1 MQHKMNLLLKIIVF
15 SVIGLILLLIYADIR
30 YYKSLPY
37 IRNNLFDQKDILRM
51 LEIYHTPSADVQA
64 LHMALGVSPVNYVSA
79 ESILLIVQRH
89 YRRLADSETG
99 EFSTIIDE
107 LCAMGLSVH
116 VTNLGALSPDEQ
128 ARLLR
133 RTSVLIGVHG
143 ADLTNML
150 YMGLKSTVIEVTL
163 RYGWWCDPV
172 TESSFGNDA
181 PPCISEPCKPYHK
194 TDYVNMAHALGITYY
209 YFDAEYIDPP
219 FGPNPIHRHNVF
231 VNSEELALLVAAA
244 YTNCVTKL

>member
-1 MQHKMNLLLKIIVF
+1 LDETHLIFDTVRYVKYKQHH
-15 SVIGLILLLIYADIR
+15 GPYR
-30 YYKSLPY
+30 Y
-37 IRNNLFDQKDILRM
+37 NE
-51 LEIYHTPSADVQA
+51 LEIYRTPSANVHNVQA
-64 LHMALGVSPVNYVSA
+64 LHKALSKASNHDPSDEPIV
-79 ESILLIVQRH
+79 LIVQRH
-89 YRRLADSETG
+89 YRRLTDSETG
-99 EFSTIIDE
+99 EFSTIIDA
-107 LCAMGLSVH
+107 LCAMGLPVH
-116 VTNLGALSPDEQ
+116 VAYLGALSPAEQ
-128 ARLLR
+128 VRLLR

-163 RYGWWCDPV
+163 RYGWCCDPV

-231 VNSEELALLVAAA
+231 VNSEELALLAAAA